1 MCLRDEG
8 FDVSK
13 IKGNI
18 LYYGGYG
25 LMSSIS
31 SYQHGGKW
39 DGMSEADLSSPSC
52 YIAPDV
58 NRFDC
63 PYFHIYANDLT
74 HDVPPCFL
82 VAAELDPLRDDSK
95 LLYEILTNNGI
106 QAEYHE
112 YKGALHA
119 FIHYSKVDPGR

>member
-39 DGMSEADLSSPSC
+39 DGMSEA
-52 YIAPDV
+52 
-58 NRFDC
+58 
-63 PYFHIYANDLT
+63 
-74 HDVPPCFL
+74 
-82 VAAELDPLRDDSK
+82 
-95 LLYEILTNNGI
+95 
-106 QAEYHE
+106 
-112 YKGALHA
+112 
-119 FIHYSKVDPGR
+119 